1 MAWTKENWDS
11 FKKARLDGPYYRG
24 TESTMAR
31 LLSPGEKYSLKALR
45 GLKRRQSASGKK
57 RKQKQ
62 SWNYG

>member
-1 MAWTKENWDS
+1 MAWTKKNWDS

-24 TESTMAR
+24 TKSTMAR
-31 LLSPGEKYSLKALR
+31 LNSPGEKYTLAALF
-45 GLKRRQSASGKK
+45 GLKQRQHAAGKK